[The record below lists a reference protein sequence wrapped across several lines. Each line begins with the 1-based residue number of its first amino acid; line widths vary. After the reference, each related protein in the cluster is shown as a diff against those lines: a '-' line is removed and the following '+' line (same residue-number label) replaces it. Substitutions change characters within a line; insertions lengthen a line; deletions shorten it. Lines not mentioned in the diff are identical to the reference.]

1 MTWKL
6 YASVT
11 ESAGTGTEQPSD
23 HTVWTRGWRTPLRI
37 SRETS
42 SA

>member
-11 ESAGTGTEQPSD
+11 ELAGTGTEQPSES
-23 HTVWTRGWRTPLRI
+23 TVSTRACCTPLRI
-37 SRETS
+37 SRDTS